1 VSDVGPVAAD
11 PGLAPRL
18 GTGLRSGAI
27 LLLLSCGLLAAV
39 ALALH
44 DGAAEVRQA
53 VAVLPAGLAASVA
66 VHTPQ
71 IVLTA
76 LAWWCV
82 VPPAV
87 RPPVG
92 SFVLLRWFRESAM
105 TLLPAGA
112 VVGQV
117 AAAGLLSRRGVPGPL
132 AAATATM
139 DVTVESTS
147 QAVFTLAGLGVL
159 FLVNAHV
166 QSPGAAVLGSL
177 LGVAGIAALIA
188 LQGGRTL
195 RWAEAVVL
203 RRFPNLRMEVFRT
216 FRLALAELRHARGA
230 LARAFACH
238 SAAWVL
244 GSAEIVAVLALV
256 GRPVGWGDALVI
268 ESLSQAMR
276 IAGVVLPGAIGVQ
289 EGAIIAAAA
298 LVGVPP
304 QSALLVAL
312 VRRGRELVV
321 SVVGLA
327 AWAETERRERRISKP
342 LPSGL

>member
-1 VSDVGPVAAD
+1 MVVQTTPAPF
-11 PGLAPRL
+11 PGLAA
-18 GTGLRSGAI
+18 GLRSGI
-27 LLLLSCGLLAAV
+27 VLFVLSCGVLAAV
-39 ALALH
+39 AWALH
-44 DGAAEVRQA
+44 DGFDELRRA
-53 VAVLPAGLAASVA
+53 VAVLPAGLAASAA
-66 VHTPQ
+66 VHVPQ
-71 IVLTA
+71 IALTA

-92 SFVLLRWFRESAM
+92 TFVMLRWFRESAM

-117 AAAGLLSRRGVPGPL
+117 AVAGLLSRRGVAGPV

-147 QAVFTLAGLGVL
+147 QAAFTLAGLGLL
-159 FLVNAHV
+159 FVVNSGV
-166 QSPGAAVLGSL
+166 QSPAAAIVGSL
-177 LGVAGIAALIA
+177 LGVAGIAALIL

-195 RWAEAVVL
+195 RWAEALVL
-203 RRFPNLRMEVFRT
+203 RRFPTLRLDVFRA
-216 FRLALAELRHARGA
+216 FRLALAELRGARGA

-238 SAAWVL
+238 STAWVL

-256 GRPVGWGDALVI
+256 GRPVGWGEALVI

-312 VRRGRELVV
+312 VRRARELAV
-321 SVVGLA
+321 SVLGLA
-327 AWAETERRERRISKP
+327 AWAEAERRERRRPKP
-342 LPSGL
+342 LTSGT